1 MSNKKHEKYK
11 PNEKFDKK
19 NDIVLLILNEMV
31 QFTNEIQPACL
42 PFEQIIRADVPKI
55 GQTGLTAGWGV
66 VKNSVFTSTI
76 LQSTSMTV
84 SDCKNIQQTK
94 NVLNQVFCSTCKNF
108 FNILIILENLLNP
121 V

>member
-76 LQSTSMTV
+76 LSCSQMLNVPFISEASQV
-84 SDCKNIQQTK
+84 
-94 NVLNQVFCSTCKNF
+94 VLNMLWPTHQ
-108 FNILIILENLLNP
+108 L
-121 V
+121 